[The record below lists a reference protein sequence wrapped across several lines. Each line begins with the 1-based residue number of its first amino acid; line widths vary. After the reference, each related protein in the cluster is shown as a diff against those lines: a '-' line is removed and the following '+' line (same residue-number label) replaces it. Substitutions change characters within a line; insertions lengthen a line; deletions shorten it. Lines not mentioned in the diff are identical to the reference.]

1 MIVPVCSLQSK
12 IINLQSEVVLD
23 EIKLIVAEDEPV
35 ARQALGRLFDL
46 ETDIEVV
53 GEAENGEVAIE
64 MARRLMPDVILMDIR
79 MPKLDGIKAT
89 QTIKKEMPK
98 TAIVILTIY
107 DDDTNVFQ
115 AIKAGAIGYI
125 LKDSPID
132 DALEAV
138 RAAYRGEGMMH
149 PAIAGRVMKEFARIH
164 QDRAADMEKFADLT
178 DREREV
184 LKLVAS
190 AKTNR
195 EIAESLFISEKTVK
209 NHISNILFKL
219 QANDRTEA
227 ALYAAKHGLIE

>member
-1 MIVPVCSLQSK
+1 M
-12 IINLQSEVVLD
+12 D
-23 EIKLIVAEDEPV
+23 EIKLLIAEDEPV
-35 ARQALGRLFDL
+35 ARQAMGRLFDL
-46 ETDIEVV
+46 ETDIKVV
-53 GEAENGEVAIE
+53 GEAANGEVAVE
-64 MARRLMPDVILMDIR
+64 LTRRLMPDVVLMDIR
-79 MPKLDGIKAT
+79 MPRMDGIKAT
-89 QTIKKEMPK
+89 QLIKQEMPNI
-98 TAIVILTIY
+98 AVVILTIY

-132 DALEAV
+132 EAMEAV
-138 RAAYRGEGMMH
+138 RAAHRGEGVMH

-164 QDRAADMEKFADLT
+164 NQRAVDLAVFADLT

-195 EIAESLFISEKTVK
+195 EIAEALFISEKTVK

-227 ALYAAKHGLIE
+227 ALYAAKHGLVE

>member
-1 MIVPVCSLQSK
+1 M
-12 IINLQSEVVLD
+12 D
-23 EIKLIVAEDEPV
+23 EIKLLIAEDEPI
-35 ARQALGRLFDL
+35 ARQAMGRLFDL

-53 GEAENGEVAIE
+53 GEAQNGEVAVDL
-64 MARRLMPDVILMDIR
+64 ARRLKPNVILMDIR
-79 MPKLDGIKAT
+79 MPKLDGIRAT
-89 QTIKKEMPK
+89 QIIKKELPE

-107 DDDTNVFQ
+107 DDDSNVFQ

-132 DALEAV
+132 GALDAV
-138 RAAYRGEGMMH
+138 RAAYRGDGTMH

-164 QDRAADMEKFADLT
+164 NERAADMEAFADLT

-190 AKTNR
+190 GKRNH
-195 EIAESLFISEKTVK
+195 EIADELFISEKTVK
-209 NHISNILFKL
+209 NHVSSILFKL

-227 ALYAAKHGLIE
+227 ALYAAKHGLVE

>member
-1 MIVPVCSLQSK
+1 M
-12 IINLQSEVVLD
+12 D
-23 EIKLIVAEDEPV
+23 EIKLLIAEDEPI
-35 ARQALGRLFDL
+35 ARQAMARLFDL

-53 GEAENGEVAIE
+53 GEAENGEVAVDL
-64 MARRLMPDVILMDIR
+64 ARRLKPDVILMDIR
-79 MPKLDGIKAT
+79 MPKLDGIRAT
-89 QTIKKEMPK
+89 QIIKKELPE

-107 DDDTNVFQ
+107 DEDSNVFQ

-132 DALEAV
+132 GALDAV
-138 RAAYRGEGMMH
+138 RAAYRGDGTMH

-164 QDRAADMEKFADLT
+164 NERAADMEAFAELT

-190 AKTNR
+190 GKRNH
-195 EIAESLFISEKTVK
+195 EIADELFISEKTVK
-209 NHISNILFKL
+209 NHVSSILFKL

-227 ALYAAKHGLIE
+227 ALYAAKHGLVE

>member
-1 MIVPVCSLQSK
+1 
-12 IINLQSEVVLD
+12 
-23 EIKLIVAEDEPV
+23 
-35 ARQALGRLFDL
+35 
-46 ETDIEVV
+46 
-53 GEAENGEVAIE
+53 
-64 MARRLMPDVILMDIR
+64 MDIR

-89 QTIKKEMPK
+89 QKIKQELPN

-107 DDDTNVFQ
+107 DDDASVFE

-132 DALEAV
+132 DAMQAV
-138 RAAYRGEGMMH
+138 RAAHRGEGIMH

-164 QDRAADMEKFADLT
+164 NERVADMEVFADLT

-190 AKTNR
+190 AKSNK
-195 EIAESLFISEKTVK
+195 EIAEELFISEKTVK

-227 ALYAAKHGLIE
+227 ALYATKHGLVEL

>member
-1 MIVPVCSLQSK
+1 M
-12 IINLQSEVVLD
+12 
-23 EIKLIVAEDEPV
+23 KLLIAEDEPV
-35 ARQALGRLFDL
+35 ARQAMARLFDL
-46 ETDIEVV
+46 ETDIKVV
-53 GEAENGEVAIE
+53 GEAENGEQAVDL
-64 MARRLMPDVILMDIR
+64 ARRLLPDVVLMDIR
-79 MPKLDGIKAT
+79 MPRLDGIKAT
-89 QTIKKEMPK
+89 QIIKQETPNV
-98 TAIVILTIY
+98 AIVILTIY

-115 AIKAGAIGYI
+115 AIKAGAIGYV

-132 DALEAV
+132 VTLEAV
-138 RAAYRGEGMMH
+138 RAACKGEGVMH

-164 QDRAADMEKFADLT
+164 AERAADLEVFADLT

-195 EIAESLFISEKTVK
+195 EIAEELFISEKTVK

-227 ALYAAKHGLIE
+227 ALYAARHGLVD

>member
-1 MIVPVCSLQSK
+1 M
-12 IINLQSEVVLD
+12 D

-35 ARQALGRLFDL
+35 ARQAMARLFDL

-53 GEAENGEVAIE
+53 AEAENGEIAIDL
-64 MARRLMPDVILMDIR
+64 ARRYRPQVMLMDIR
-79 MPKLDGIKAT
+79 MPKLDGIRAT
-89 QTIKKEMPK
+89 QTIKKELPE

-132 DALEAV
+132 EALKAV

-149 PAIAGRVMKEFARIH
+149 PAIAARVMKEFARIH
-164 QDRAADMEKFADLT
+164 NERTADMEAFADLT

-184 LKLVAS
+184 LKLLS
-190 AKTNR
+190 SGKRNN
-195 EIAESLFISEKTVK
+195 EIAEELFISEKTVK
-209 NHISNILFKL
+209 NHVSSILFKL
-219 QANDRTEA
+219 HANDRTEA
-227 ALYAAKHGLIE
+227 ALYATKHGLVE

>member
-1 MIVPVCSLQSK
+1 M
-12 IINLQSEVVLD
+12 D
-23 EIKLIVAEDEPV
+23 ETKLIIAEDEPV
-35 ARQALGRLFDL
+35 ARQAMARLFDL
-46 ETDIEVV
+46 ETDIRVV
-53 GEAENGEVAIE
+53 GEAENGEVVVE

-89 QTIKKEMPK
+89 HIIKQEMPNV
-98 TAIVILTIY
+98 AIVILTIY

-115 AIKAGAIGYI
+115 AVKAGAIGYI

-132 DALEAV
+132 DALHAV
-138 RAAYRGEGMMH
+138 RAAHRGEGIMH
-149 PAIAGRVMKEFARIH
+149 PAIAGRVMKEFARLH
-164 QDRAADMEKFADLT
+164 NERAADMEVFADLT

-190 AKTNR
+190 AKSNR
-195 EIAESLFISEKTVK
+195 EIAEALFISEKTVK

-227 ALYAAKHGLIE
+227 ALYAARHGLVE

>member
-1 MIVPVCSLQSK
+1 MHNLVDA
-12 IINLQSEVVLD
+12 IIKEMAMD
-23 EIKLIVAEDEPV
+23 EIKLVIAEDEPV
-35 ARQALGRLFDL
+35 ARQAMARLFDL

-53 GEAENGEVAIE
+53 GDAENGEVAVE
-64 MARRLMPDVILMDIR
+64 LARRFKPHVILMDIR
-79 MPKLDGIKAT
+79 MPKLDGIRAT
-89 QTIKKEMPK
+89 QIIKQELPD

-115 AIKAGAIGYI
+115 AIKAGALGYI

-132 DALEAV
+132 NALDAV

-149 PAIAGRVMKEFARIH
+149 PAIAGRVMREFARLH
-164 QDRAADMEKFADLT
+164 NERTADMEVFADLT

-190 AKTNR
+190 GKRNN
-195 EIAESLFISEKTVK
+195 EIAETLFISEKTVK
-209 NHISNILFKL
+209 NHVSSILFKL

-227 ALYAAKHGLIE
+227 ALYATRHGLVE